1 MALITLTVGSIS
13 VTFPSGTSWTD
24 QHAWQPVEQ
33 SMDRGLDGALIV
45 QAMTVPS
52 GRPITLAGIESGAGA
67 MSLSDLQQLQAWA
80 AIPLQQMTLT
90 VLGQAYTVM
99 WRHQDKP
106 ALDST
111 PLLFVDNPDADDLYQ
126 VTAKF
131 MVTE

>member
-1 MALITLTVGSIS
+1 MALITLTAGGTSI
-13 VTFPSGTSWTD
+13 TFPSGTSWTD

-45 QAMTVPS
+45 QAMAIPS
-52 GRPITLAGIESGAGA
+52 GRPITLAGVESGAGA
-67 MSLSDLQQLQAWA
+67 MPLSDLQQLEAWA
-80 AIPLQQMTLT
+80 AIPLQQMTLAI
-90 VLGQAYTVM
+90 LGQTYTVM

-111 PLLFVDNPDADDLYQ
+111 PLFFVDNPDADDLYQ